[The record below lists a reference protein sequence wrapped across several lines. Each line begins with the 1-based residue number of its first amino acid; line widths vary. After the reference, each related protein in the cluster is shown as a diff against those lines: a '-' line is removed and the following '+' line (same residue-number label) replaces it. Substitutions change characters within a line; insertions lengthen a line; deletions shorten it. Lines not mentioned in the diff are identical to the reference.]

1 MTEGKAASH
10 SAAVE
15 AHLVHQH
22 EHGRNQDG
30 DISDVNGDEVLRQA
44 GDQGD
49 HAEKHELLGANDLAQ
64 LLGDNVGK
72 AGGSDRRSEGTEQ
85 DVGKSG
91 SRVAGET
98 GREQAHNAIA
108 LSGVDGDTTGKTAG
122 DTGDQHG
129 EQNVQLQKAEYAQH
143 DDRYGH
149 GVG

>member
-1 MTEGKAASH
+1 MPRS
-10 SAAVE
+10 
-15 AHLVHQH
+15 
-22 EHGRNQDG
+22 
-30 DISDVNGDEVLRQA
+30 
-44 GDQGD
+44 
-49 HAEKHELLGANDLAQ
+49 GANDLAQ

-122 DTGDQHG
+122 NTGDQHG

-143 DDRYGH
+143 DDRYSH

>member
-1 MTEGKAASH
+1 MPRS
-10 SAAVE
+10 
-15 AHLVHQH
+15 
-22 EHGRNQDG
+22 
-30 DISDVNGDEVLRQA
+30 
-44 GDQGD
+44 
-49 HAEKHELLGANDLAQ
+49 GANDLAQ

-91 SRVAGET
+91 SRVAGEA
-98 GREQAHNAIA
+98 GREQLHNAVA
-108 LSGVDGDTTGKTAG
+108 LSSVDGDTTGKTAG
-122 DTGDQHG
+122 QHG